1 MSGDQKIDP
10 NAMPASAADLRKTLI
25 DEQMAEMK
33 KQMAHRSAEQEKL
46 AAFTDDFLKGQVT
59 DEEIARVRRL
69 VMNAVK
75 DGKLEAMVYTFPS
88 DLCTDSGRAINSGDP
103 QWPETLR
110 GKAKQFFERFLKFGK
125 PQGFKL
131 KAMVVT
137 FPGGIPGDIGF
148 FLSWAPEA
156 K

>member
-1 MSGDQKIDP
+1 MSGEKVDP
-10 NAMPASAADLRKTLI
+10 NAMPPSADQLRKKLI

-33 KQMAHRSAEQEKL
+33 KHQMQRAVEEQKL
-46 AAFTDDFLKGQVT
+46 TAFTNDFLKGQVT
-59 DEEIARVRRL
+59 DDEIAKVRRL

-75 DGKLEAMVYTFPS
+75 DGKLEALVYTFPS

-103 QWPETLR
+103 KWADTLK
-110 GKAKQFFERFLKFGK
+110 GKARQFYERFLQFGK

-131 KAMVVT
+131 KAMIVT
-137 FPGGIPGDIGF
+137 FPGGMPGDVGF

-156 K
+156 N

>member
-1 MSGDQKIDP
+1 MSGNKIDP
-10 NAMPASAADLRKTLI
+10 NATPPSAEQLRKTLI

-33 KQMAHRSAEQEKL
+33 KRETQRAVEQQKL
-46 AAFTDDFLKGQVT
+46 TAFTNDFLKGQVT
-59 DEEIARVRRL
+59 EDEIARVRRL

-75 DGKLEAMVYTFPS
+75 DGKLEAQVYTFPS

-103 QWPETLR
+103 QWPETLK
-110 GKAKQFFERFLKFGK
+110 GKARQFYERFVKFGK

-131 KAMVVT
+131 KAMIVT
-137 FPGGIPGDIGF
+137 FPGGIPGDVGF